1 MKIKYLLFTICMF
14 GCHLTYAQNN
24 TFKSLFDKYENEDN
38 VTIVSISKAMFNLIP
53 GNINTGKVDLK
64 SVVPKIESLLLITSN
79 KSNLKEKMYAD
90 FKSLVDKNKDFEE
103 LMRVKSDKTNI
114 TFNVRKKG
122 NMINE
127 LFMLVNDGDD
137 FVAIQLL
144 GNFTIEDIQKIAN
157 DTQIQ

>member
-1 MKIKYLLFTICMF
+1 MF